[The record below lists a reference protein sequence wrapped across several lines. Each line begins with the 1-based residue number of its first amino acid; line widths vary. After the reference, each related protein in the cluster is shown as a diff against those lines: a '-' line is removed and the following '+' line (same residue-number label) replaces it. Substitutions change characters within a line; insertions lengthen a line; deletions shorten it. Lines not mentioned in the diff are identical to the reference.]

1 MAGQHE
7 QGAVAVQ
14 LQQRVAHHI
23 ARRDDVGVARDLLPH
38 RGAVLGLRKGA
49 GQHQFFVRVGFQIAL
64 HQIQRALFRR
74 DAAHIQNVAP
84 GFQPVFFANQV
95 AGQRLAHLH
104 RIGDE
109 DGGTIVLL
117 LKIVPL
123 ALRQHHQ
130 IIRILC
136 GHPLTQLQVGA
147 GKAAPLVHLPV
158 QPVHGAHR
166 VLAEQLGD
174 HQRHRW
180 ADGVVVDHI
189 AVPRQGVKGGQ
200 ERIDHGIQRRLLKGK
215 DAAGLHALGRVNIVP
230 LLQAAVVHRD
240 LIAAPD
246 QAGCQPADHD
256 FHTTRTGREVLVPD
270 HCHLHTKISLSV
282 TAFAAVL
289 PVVAG
294 RLLCATQL

>member
-23 ARRDDVGVARDLLPH
+23 ARRDDVGVARDLLLH

-64 HQIQRALFRR
+64 HQVQRALFRR

-189 AVPRQGVKGGQ
+189 VVPRQGVKGGQ

-230 LLQAAVVHRD
+230 LLQAAVVHCD
-240 LIAAPD
+240 LITAPD